1 VSYYHPLLEPVLKR
15 TLGIP
20 LFQEQLIRMAMIVAN
35 FSGGEAEEL
44 RRAVGMRRSMAR
56 MQELD
61 GKLRRGMTA
70 NGIHPKV
77 QDEIIQSIS
86 SFALYGFPE
95 SHAASFAL
103 IAYASAYL
111 KCNYLAAFTAAL
123 LNNQPMGF
131 YAPATIVKDAQRHG
145 LRVQPVDV
153 QHSEWPCALGSEPDN
168 AHRFALRLG
177 LCYAR
182 GLRRETALALISAR
196 NQRPFSSIQDLTL
209 RVPQLYG
216 SELALLARIGAMNS
230 VGEVAHRRDALWQ
243 VEYAGRPAGPL
254 LNELPEQSAESSP
267 LQQMTTEERLV
278 ADFSGTGVTV
288 GRHPMFFHRAALE
301 RMGILPANSLAHFPH
316 GHPARIAG
324 CVIARQRPGTA
335 KGFVFLSLEDETGIA
350 NAIITPAVYEQF
362 KRVVIYEK
370 FLLIE
375 GELQNQQDVISVKA
389 HSIHPLDISAA
400 AVRSHDFH

>member
-1 VSYYHPLLEPVLKR
+1 
-15 TLGIP
+15 
-20 LFQEQLIRMAMIVAN
+20 MAMIVAN

-70 NGIHPKV
+70 NEVPPKV

-131 YAPATIVKDAQRHG
+131 YSPATIVKDAQRHG
-145 LRVQPVDV
+145 LRVKPVDV
-153 QHSEWPCALGSEPDN
+153 QHSGWPCTLEPEPDN
-168 AHRFALRLG
+168 PHHFALRLG

-182 GLRRETALALISAR
+182 GLRRETALAVIFAR
-196 NQRPFSSIQDLTL
+196 NQRPFSSIHDLALRVPPLRKSDLTL
-209 RVPQLYG
+209 
-216 SELALLARIGAMNS
+216 LANIGALNS
-230 VGEVAHRRDALWQ
+230 VGEVTHRRDALWQ

-254 LNELPEQSAESSP
+254 LNGLPEQLAEPSP
-267 LQQMTTEERLV
+267 LLQMTTEERLV

-301 RMGILPANSLAHFPH
+301 RMGILPASSLSRLPH
-316 GHPARIAG
+316 GYPTRIAG

-350 NAIITPAVYEQF
+350 NAIITPTVYEQF

-375 GELQNQQDVISVKA
+375 GELQNQQDVVSVKA
-389 HSIHPLDISAA
+389 HSIRPLEISAA
-400 AVRSHDFH
+400 EVRSHDFH